1 MRFIKRDFRVDFSK
15 LAPSRDFETSS
26 RAVIKLNGATLI
38 LREGIAK
45 HTLHFFKQNK
55 VVNLGLDFSS
65 QFFLQTSHR
74 GLLVNLLTFAGP
86 DFARNFFLPSR
97 VTASGL
103 RG

>member
-1 MRFIKRDFRVDFSK
+1 MRFITRDFRVYFFK

-26 RAVIKLNGATLI
+26 RAVKKLNGATLI

-45 HTLHFFKQNK
+45 YTLPFFEKNK

-65 QFFLQTSHR
+65 QLFLQISHR
-74 GLLVNLLTFAGP
+74 GLLVNLLTLAGP
-86 DFARNFFLPSR
+86 DFARDFFLPSR